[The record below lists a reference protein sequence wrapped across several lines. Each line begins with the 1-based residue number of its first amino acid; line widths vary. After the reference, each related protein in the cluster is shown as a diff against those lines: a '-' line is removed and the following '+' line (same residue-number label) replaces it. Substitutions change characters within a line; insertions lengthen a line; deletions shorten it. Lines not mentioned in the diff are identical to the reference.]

1 MKRYVDTFFRFWWL
15 ILLPVVAL
23 PLAEASMV
31 LREPK
36 TNVATANIF
45 VQQSVLLTSGTGPA
59 WESPAQS
66 EVSNLGQWMQ
76 SPSFALRV
84 AAASP
89 LFAESLTG
97 IGDRGTLASDD
108 LQLHAAAVLVGNN
121 LVRVTYTNANAGLA
135 AQVVSGI
142 LAAARAN
149 TQTVWQQ
156 QASLGIEYYSG
167 QYTLALQAQQHSAAS
182 LQAYMTSHNIDPA
195 DLQLQTSADPALNDL
210 YQQNRS
216 DQANATAAQQKL
228 TGYKTQASIPASLAD
243 ADIFSVI
250 DPPRVAYVQTS
261 LRKKLQSVALGLAVG
276 LLLAAGFVVALVAL
290 DRTVRFADE
299 AQQLFGLPVLG
310 VVPFSGVAAEWQPAA
325 QARALP
331 GTAAQGRSTGLAQT
345 S

>member
-1 MKRYVDTFFRFWWL
+1 MKRYAETFFRFWWL
-15 ILLPVVAL
+15 ILLPIVAL
-23 PLAEASMV
+23 PVAEGALV
-31 LREPK
+31 WREPR

-45 VQQSVLLTSGTGPA
+45 VQQSVLLTPASGA
-59 WESPAQS
+59 SWQSPAQS
-66 EVSNLGQWMQ
+66 EVSNLYQWLQ

-89 LFAESLTG
+89 LFADSLTG
-97 IGDRGTLASDD
+97 TGDRGTLASND
-108 LQLHAAAVLVGNN
+108 LQLHASATLVGNN

-156 QASLGIEYYSG
+156 QASLGIEYYTG
-167 QYTLALQAQQHSAAS
+167 QYTLALQAQQQSAAS
-182 LQAYMTSHNIDPA
+182 LQAYMTAHNVDPA
-195 DLQLQTSADPALNDL
+195 DLQLQISADPALNDL

-216 DQANATAAQQKL
+216 DQANVTAAQQKL

-250 DPPRVAYVQTS
+250 DPPRVAYVPTP
-261 LRKKLQSVALGLAVG
+261 LRKRLQNVALGLAVG
-276 LLLAAGFVVALVAL
+276 LLLGAGFVVALVAL

-299 AQQLFGLPVLG
+299 AQQLFELPVLG
-310 VVPFSGVAAEWQPAA
+310 VVPFSSAAAEWQPAA
-325 QARALP
+325 VARPLAS
-331 GTAAQGRSTGLAQT
+331 ASQGRSAGLAQT